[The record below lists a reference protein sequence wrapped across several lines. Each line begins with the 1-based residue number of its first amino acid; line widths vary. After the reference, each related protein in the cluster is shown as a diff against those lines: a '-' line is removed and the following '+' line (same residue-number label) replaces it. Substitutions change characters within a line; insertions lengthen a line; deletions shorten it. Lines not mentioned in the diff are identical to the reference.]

1 MANLT
6 SATEPASQLRVIV
19 YSTGASCGRCQV
31 TCLHLRKRGIA
42 YDLIDLTLEI
52 NAPAR
57 EYVTDDLGYTEAPV
71 VVVEGEP
78 ENNWSGFRPD
88 LIDRLLMGAR
98 SD

>member
-1 MANLT
+1 MAT
-6 SATEPASQLRVIV
+6 STSPIEPSAQLRVTV
-19 YSTGASCGRCQV
+19 YSAGPTCGRCQV

-42 YDLIDLTLEI
+42 FDLVDLTLEV

-88 LIDRLLMGAR
+88 LIDRLLMGGR
-98 SD
+98 RG